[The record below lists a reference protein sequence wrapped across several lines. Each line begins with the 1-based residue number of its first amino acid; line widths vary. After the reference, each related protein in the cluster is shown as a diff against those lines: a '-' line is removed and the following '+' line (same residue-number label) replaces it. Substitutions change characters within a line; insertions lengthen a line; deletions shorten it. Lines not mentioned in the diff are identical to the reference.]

1 MTQVKLGV
9 RNDDFVDLDID
20 QLAEMYCSLRSS
32 VRTAQDQIIALK
44 YEFHI
49 RMRESGDANVLP
61 SGKYEIKMTRR
72 GARYNTDKLRANLEG
87 QIDPMELALLI
98 RPERT
103 EVRTVPAVINGQKAR
118 SLKLKYQG
126 KVGRIIDD
134 ARIDTPYLSVEEKEV
149 LPERSAYRPVD
160 FPIRRR

>member
-1 MTQVKLGV
+1 MTQVKLGI

-49 RMRESGDANVLP
+49 RMRKSGDANALP

-72 GARYNTDKLRANLEG
+72 GARYNTDKLRADLEG
-87 QIDPMELALLI
+87 KIDPMELALLI

-126 KVGRIIDD
+126 KVRRIIDD
-134 ARIDTPYLSVEEKEV
+134 ARIDTPYLTVEEKEV
-149 LPERSAYRPVD
+149 LPERSAYRPVH